1 LLQLISVKEEANLA
15 NGQGCVA
22 AELGQTA
29 VGVETGDG
37 AKRNV
42 WIKMNQDTKGE

>member
-1 LLQLISVKEEANLA
+1 MAKGVLLPN
-15 NGQGCVA
+15 
-22 AELGQTA
+22 LGQTA
-29 VGVETGDG
+29 FGVETGDG